1 MATRPARILEL
12 LHRKQEDFR
21 RFGQQSIS
29 LIEKYRRTLND
40 LDQLTGDPA
49 IIEPLTDLGLNQGLI
64 ASRLSWGSREE
75 SLAWVR
81 DRIGG
86 VSTFA
91 VDGSQIYPS
100 KDLSIPIALVQ
111 IGWFENQHLSSG
123 GYEKNI
129 NLDILTP
136 TDLRDLQ
143 GELADRKVNMR
154 RFEMETQRLVEY
166 MEEHQGDP
174 NCLVFLDGSLI
185 ATFAESFD
193 AATQAF
199 YVKCLL
205 QLLRA
210 SAICR
215 VPIVGYIDTSYAC
228 DLVALLQRT
237 ANLPP
242 SKSLH
247 DSQLLQGNWGDR
259 SPLFLAQRDIL
270 TKAYED
276 QAEQILYCY
285 VKTNAGPAVRL
296 ELPRWIYDKGR
307 FPQVLDW
314 VLCEVIVGGG
324 YPYAIET
331 ADQVAVLRSPDRQ
344 AFFAILQDWAKDQE
358 INLQLS
364 RKMVSKLRRR

>member
-12 LHRKQEDFR
+12 LHRKQDDFR
-21 RFGQQSIS
+21 RFDQQSIS
-29 LIEKYRRTLND
+29 LLEKYRTALKGLPQTHD
-40 LDQLTGDPA
+40 LA
-49 IIEPLTDLGLNQGLI
+49 IVEPLNSPTLNQGLLTN
-64 ASRLSWGSREE
+64 SLQWSNREE
-75 SLAWVR
+75 SLVWVR

-86 VSTFA
+86 VATFA

-100 KDLSIPIALVQ
+100 KDISIPIALVQ
-111 IGWFENQHLSSG
+111 IGWFENHHLPTG

-143 GELADRKVNMR
+143 GDLAERKVNMR
-154 RFEMETQRLVEY
+154 RFQLETQRLIEY
-166 MEEHQGDP
+166 IEEHQGDP

-210 SAICR
+210 STICR
-215 VPIVGYIDTSYAC
+215 VPIVGYIDTSYAS

-237 ANLPP
+237 AHLPP

-247 DSQLLQGNWGDR
+247 DSQLLRGNWGDR
-259 SPLFLAQRDIL
+259 TPLFLAQRDIL
-270 TKAYED
+270 TQAYEEQSD
-276 QAEQILYCY
+276 QILYCY
-285 VKTNAGPAVRL
+285 LKTNNGPAARL
-296 ELPRWIYDKGR
+296 ELPRWVYDSGR
-307 FPQVLDW
+307 FPQILDW

-344 AFFAILQDWAKDQE
+344 AFFAILQDWAKQQNID
-358 INLQLS
+358 LQLS

>member
-21 RFGQQSIS
+21 RFDQQSIS
-29 LIEKYRRTLND
+29 LLEKYRTALKD
-40 LDQLTGDPA
+40 LPQTRDLA
-49 IIEPLTDLGLNQGLI
+49 IVEPLNSLTLNQGLL
-64 ASRLSWGSREE
+64 ANSLQWSNREE

-86 VSTFA
+86 VATFA

-100 KDLSIPIALVQ
+100 KDISIPIALVQ
-111 IGWFENQHLSSG
+111 IGWFENHHLPTG

-136 TDLRDLQ
+136 IDLRDLQ
-143 GELADRKVNMR
+143 GDLAERKVNMR
-154 RFEMETQRLVEY
+154 RFQLEIQRLIEY
-166 MEEHQGDP
+166 IEEHQGDP

-210 SAICR
+210 STICR
-215 VPIVGYIDTSYAC
+215 VPIVGYIDTSYAS

-237 ANLPP
+237 AQLPP

-247 DSQLLQGNWGDR
+247 DSQLLNGNWGDR

-270 TKAYED
+270 TQAYEE
-276 QAEQILYCY
+276 QADQILYCY
-285 VKTNAGPAVRL
+285 LKTNSGPTARL
-296 ELPRWIYDKGR
+296 ELPRWVYESGR
-307 FPQVLDW
+307 FPQILDW

-344 AFFAILQDWAKDQE
+344 AFFAILQDWAKHQNID
-358 INLQLS
+358 LQLS